1 MKLRIIPLSTV
12 IIAVFTVGFSWGIII
27 PVTSVILEARHIP
40 TPIIGITATAIFV
53 GMALSAPFIGR
64 SIELYGVKRTLFAGM
79 FGAGVLMI
87 ALALWTSIPVWI
99 ALRFII
105 GIAFGAITTSCETLI
120 NRVSTERNR
129 GRNLGFYA
137 FAFSLSLMIAPI
149 ALWLL
154 KFGVWAPFVTGGVIC
169 FAATL
174 LVSITIPHV
183 REEIPES
190 SFDLHLVRRITLSLT
205 TNFMAGFMEGALI
218 ALIPVYALRQSF
230 NTGQTGM
237 LLFAFMLGHGG
248 GPPLIG
254 ILADRVGLRLW
265 PWNHKFYCHS
275 TFSGTHDLNHI
286 VDTCRCLSWS
296 TLSFGCRTD
305 RRSIIIVRTSPWKC
319 YDNVCLWNWQH
330 YWSTFPCSYYA
341 CYCSEKS
348 FCYFS
353 NPLYYS
359 SRSYGS
365 AETQLMSAN
374 KL

>member
-1 MKLRIIPLSTV
+1 MNLRIIPLSTV
-12 IIAVFTVGFSWGIII
+12 IIAVFTVGLSWGIII
-27 PVTSVILEARHIP
+27 PVTSVILEARHVPI
-40 TPIIGITATAIFV
+40 PIIGLTATAIFV

-64 SIELYGVKRTLFAGM
+64 SIELYGVKRTLSAGM

-87 ALALWTSIPVWI
+87 ALSLWTSIPVWI

-129 GRNLGFYA
+129 GKNLGFYA
-137 FAFSLSLMIAPI
+137 FAFSLGLMMAPI

-154 KFGVWAPFVTGGVIC
+154 KFGVWVPFVIGGIIC

-183 REEIPES
+183 REDIPES

-218 ALIPVYALRQSF
+218 ALIPVFALRQSF

-237 LLFAFMLGHGG
+237 FLFAFMLGHGG

-254 ILADRVGLRLW
+254 IFADRLGLRRILALVYGLGTIIFILILLFPGHMTLTILLILAGASVGALYPLAVGLIGEVLSSSELPRG
-265 PWNHKFYCHS
+265 NAMT
-275 TFSGTHDLNHI
+275 TFSYGI
-286 VDTCRCLSWS
+286 
-296 TLSFGCRTD
+296 G
-305 RRSIIIVRTSPWKC
+305 SIIGPFFPSLIMHVTVPKSLFVVSAILYIIVLVVMGVQK
-319 YDNVCLWNWQH
+319 
-330 YWSTFPCSYYA
+330 
-341 CYCSEKS
+341 
-348 FCYFS
+348 
-353 NPLYYS
+353 
-359 SRSYGS
+359 RS
-365 AETQLMSAN
+365 
-374 KL
+374 

>member
-1 MKLRIIPLSTV
+1 MNLRITPLSTV
-12 IIAVFTVGFSWGIII
+12 IIAVFTVGLSWGIII

-40 TPIIGITATAIFV
+40 TPIIGLTATAIFV

-87 ALALWTSIPVWI
+87 ALALWASIPVWI
-99 ALRFII
+99 ALRFIM

-154 KFGVWAPFVTGGVIC
+154 KFGVWVPFVTGGIIC

-254 ILADRVGLRLW
+254 ILADRVGLRRILALVYGLGTISFIVILLF
-265 PWNHKFYCHS
+265 PAHMTLTILLILAGASVGALYPLAVGLIGEVLSSSELPRGNAMT
-275 TFSGTHDLNHI
+275 TFAYGL
-286 VDTCRCLSWS
+286 
-296 TLSFGCRTD
+296 G
-305 RRSIIIVRTSPWKC
+305 SIIGPLFPALIMHVTVPKSLFVVSAILYIIVLIVLGVQK
-319 YDNVCLWNWQH
+319 
-330 YWSTFPCSYYA
+330 
-341 CYCSEKS
+341 
-348 FCYFS
+348 
-353 NPLYYS
+353 
-359 SRSYGS
+359 RS
-365 AETQLMSAN
+365 
-374 KL
+374 

>member
-1 MKLRIIPLSTV
+1 MNFRIIPLSTV
-12 IIAVFTVGFSWGIII
+12 IIAVFTVGLSWGIII

-40 TPIIGITATAIFV
+40 TPIIGLTATAIFV

-154 KFGVWAPFVTGGVIC
+154 KFGVWVPFVTGGIIC

-254 ILADRVGLRLW
+254 ILADRVGLRRILALVYGLGTISFIVILLF
-265 PWNHKFYCHS
+265 PAHMNLTILLILAGASVGALYPLAVGLIGEVLS
-275 TFSGTHDLNHI
+275 SSELPRGNAMTTFAYGI
-286 VDTCRCLSWS
+286 
-296 TLSFGCRTD
+296 G
-305 RRSIIIVRTSPWKC
+305 SIIGPLFPALIMHVTVPKSLFVVSAILYIIVLIVMGVQK
-319 YDNVCLWNWQH
+319 
-330 YWSTFPCSYYA
+330 
-341 CYCSEKS
+341 
-348 FCYFS
+348 
-353 NPLYYS
+353 
-359 SRSYGS
+359 RS
-365 AETQLMSAN
+365 
-374 KL
+374 

>member
-1 MKLRIIPLSTV
+1 MNLRITPLSTV
-12 IIAVFTVGFSWGIII
+12 IIAVFTVGLSWGIII

-40 TPIIGITATAIFV
+40 TPIIGLTATAIFV

-137 FAFSLSLMIAPI
+137 FAFSLSLMMAPI

-154 KFGVWAPFVTGGVIC
+154 KFGVWVPFVTGGIIC

-254 ILADRVGLRLW
+254 ILADRVGLRRILALVYGLGTISFIVILLF
-265 PWNHKFYCHS
+265 PAHMTLTILLILAGASVGALYPLAVGLIGEVLSSSELPRGNAMT
-275 TFSGTHDLNHI
+275 TFAYGI
-286 VDTCRCLSWS
+286 
-296 TLSFGCRTD
+296 G
-305 RRSIIIVRTSPWKC
+305 SIIGPLFPALIMHVTVPKSLFVVSAILYIIVLIVMGVQK
-319 YDNVCLWNWQH
+319 
-330 YWSTFPCSYYA
+330 
-341 CYCSEKS
+341 
-348 FCYFS
+348 
-353 NPLYYS
+353 
-359 SRSYGS
+359 RS
-365 AETQLMSAN
+365 
-374 KL
+374 

>member
-1 MKLRIIPLSTV
+1 MNLRIIPLSTV

-40 TPIIGITATAIFV
+40 TPIIGITAAAIFV

-154 KFGVWAPFVTGGVIC
+154 KFGVWVPFVTGGVIC

-254 ILADRVGLRLW
+254 ILADRVGLRRILALVYGLGTISFIVILLF
-265 PWNHKFYCHS
+265 PAHMTLTILLILAGASVGALYPLAVGLIGEVLSSSELPRGNAMT
-275 TFSGTHDLNHI
+275 TFAYGI
-286 VDTCRCLSWS
+286 
-296 TLSFGCRTD
+296 G
-305 RRSIIIVRTSPWKC
+305 SIIGPLFPALIMHVTVPKSLFVISAILYIIVLVVMGVQK
-319 YDNVCLWNWQH
+319 
-330 YWSTFPCSYYA
+330 
-341 CYCSEKS
+341 
-348 FCYFS
+348 
-353 NPLYYS
+353 
-359 SRSYGS
+359 RS
-365 AETQLMSAN
+365 
-374 KL
+374 